1 MKLAPRINT
10 SRGLRLSLLIFA
22 VSTAFAG
29 EPYRPVIIPANFT
42 HVVDNPYFPLVPGTI
57 TLFIEKAGREKRE
70 IRVVVT
76 HETKTVM
83 GVKCVVVHDTVTL
96 DDKRVEDTYDWYA
109 QDMGGAVWYFGE
121 ATKEF
126 KSGGRVITE
135 GSWEAGV
142 NGAQP
147 GIVMPAHPR
156 VGERYRQEYAANE
169 AEDIGRIAALDE
181 TVTVPFGTFNECVR
195 TREWSML
202 ESGTSTK
209 WYAKGV
215 GLVRDESA
223 GGEVTTLVS
232 MTLK

>member
-1 MKLAPRINT
+1 MKWSRCIHTSIGIHLAF
-10 SRGLRLSLLIFA
+10 LLFA
-22 VSTAFAG
+22 VLAIFAG
-29 EPYRPVIIPANFT
+29 ERYRPVIIPAHFT
-42 HVVDNPYFPLVPGTI
+42 HLVDNPYFPLGPGT
-57 TLFIEKAGREKRE
+57 TTTFIEKDGWAKRE
-70 IRVVVT
+70 IKVMVT
-76 HETKTVM
+76 HDTKMIM
-83 GVKCVVVHDTVTL
+83 GVKCLVVQDTVTVKGVL
-96 DDKRVEDTYDWYA
+96 VEDTFDWYA
-109 QDMGGAVWYFGE
+109 QDREGAVWYFGQ

-126 KSGGRVITE
+126 KLGGRVFTA

-142 NGAQP
+142 KGAQP

-156 VGERYRQEYAANE
+156 VGDRYRMEYAANE

-181 TVTVPFGTFNECVR
+181 TVTVPFGTFKDCVR

-223 GGEVTTLVS
+223 SGEVATLVAL
-232 MTLK
+232 TRE

>member
-1 MKLAPRINT
+1 MKLRCRANT
-10 SRGLRLSLLIFA
+10 SGGLRLACLFFA

-29 EPYRPVIIPANFT
+29 KPYRPVIVPEHFT
-42 HVVDNPYFPLVPGTI
+42 HVVDNPYFPLVPGT
-57 TLFIEKAGREKRE
+57 TAHFIEKDGRDKRE
-70 IRVVVT
+70 IKVVVT
-76 HETKTVM
+76 HETKMVM
-83 GVKCVVVHDTVTL
+83 GVKCVVVHDTVML
-96 DDKRVEDTYDWYA
+96 DGKLLEDTYDWYA
-109 QDMGGAVWYFGE
+109 QDKEGAAWYFGE

-126 KSGGRVITE
+126 KIGGRVFTE

-142 NGAQP
+142 KGAQP

-156 VGERYRQEYAANE
+156 VGERYRMEYAANE
-169 AEDIGRIAALDE
+169 AEDVGRIAALDE
-181 TVTVPFGTFNECVR
+181 TVTVPFGTFKECVR

-223 GGEVTTLVS
+223 SGEVATLIS
-232 MTLK
+232 LTRE